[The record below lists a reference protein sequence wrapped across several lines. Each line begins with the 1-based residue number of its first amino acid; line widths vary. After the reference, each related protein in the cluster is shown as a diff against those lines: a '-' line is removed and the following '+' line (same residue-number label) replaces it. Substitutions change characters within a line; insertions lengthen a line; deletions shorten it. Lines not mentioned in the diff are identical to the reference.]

1 MNNGDLVVV
10 NKPGNHFHGYVG
22 LYEDRGEGY
31 ETVMVSNGCSK
42 LSVYPK
48 DLKPYSFDTCGPVT
62 FPAGD
67 ALLRRY
73 PDEGLKEPVRAFGE
87 GRSVF
92 DVIREEFDV
101 RTA

>member
-22 LYEDRGEGY
+22 TYEDRGEGY

-48 DLKPYSFDTCGPVT
+48 DLKPYDFDTCGPVSH
-62 FPAGD
+62 PAGD
-67 ALLRRY
+67 KLEK
-73 PDEGLKEPVRAFGE
+73 PDAAGQ
-87 GRSVF
+87 
-92 DVIREEFDV
+92 
-101 RTA
+101 